1 MIYGRD
7 VMLAVRNCLDRDATE
22 KVTETIRLSLPAHL
36 FSLIRRRALPN
47 SALHTDV
54 ARQSARQCPRRSRP
68 VTPGP
73 HRTLSR
79 PQRLTMPQTNDHAAA
94 DDRPVTTR
102 NSTPT
107 SGKLRIGT
115 INAQSLVP
123 KVDQVIEILERQN
136 LDILCVCETWL
147 HSDVLFRF
155 LLFPGYTIVRRDRPQ
170 VSSGQR
176 KRGGGVA
183 IILKQEIKHQVM
195 AIPDADLIESLW
207 LTITWPGGRPSVIG
221 AVYRPPA
228 GSVQRA
234 IFQLEEQ
241 LREALISQK
250 PLFLLGDININVIDT
265 ASVDTRHYLSA
276 LSDLNPRPAGV
287 WLVTRPAGG
296 GGGPKGPP
304 LRSPKLLDRFPN
316 FKRHSIALYV
326 NYPYKVKYLT
336 RRSLMT
342 SQVRSKSEFSTFRA
356 WRHRRVKFRC

>member
-155 LLFPGYTIVRRDRPQ
+155 LLFPGYTIVRWDRPQ

-207 LTITWPGGRPSVIG
+207 LTITWPGGRLSVIG

-250 PLFLLGDININVIDT
+250 PLFLLGDININ
-265 ASVDTRHYLSA
+265 
-276 LSDLNPRPAGV
+276 PR
-287 WLVTRPAGG
+287 TGG
-296 GGGPKGPP
+296 GVISPP
-304 LRSPKLLDRFPN
+304 PPVRFFAVSEKTAARSAAKFA
-316 FKRHSIALYV
+316 IAV
-326 NYPYKVKYLT
+326 QPT
-336 RRSLMT
+336 I
-342 SQVRSKSEFSTFRA
+342 
-356 WRHRRVKFRC
+356 